1 MTPHLTSWPSPPVPL
16 LLKRDEVHI
25 WRAALDQPASVVKSF
40 SRILAPDERD
50 TAERFRFQKDR
61 EHFIV
66 ARGLLRTILGR
77 YLNLEPARLRFC
89 YNAYGKPTL
98 DETFAA
104 HELRFNLSH
113 SHGLVLYAF
122 ARQREIGLDI
132 EYLREDLAAVEI
144 ARQFFSPREA
154 ALFSALPQHLRV
166 EGFFNCWTRKEAY
179 IKAKGLGLSLSLDS
193 FEVSLVPG
201 ERAALL
207 SVADVMEKVERW
219 AMMELAPGQ
228 GYVAALVVEGHDWK
242 LKLWQWETG
251 MKSGLC

>member
-1 MTPHLTSWPSPPVPL
+1 MTPHLTSWSSPPVPL

-25 WRAALDQPASVVKSF
+25 WRAALDQPVSVVKSF
-40 SRILAPDERD
+40 SRILTPDERD
-50 TAERFRFQKDR
+50 KAERFYFQRDR

-77 YLNLEPARLRFC
+77 YLNLEPARLRFT
-89 YNAYGKPTL
+89 YNAYGKPAL
-98 DETFAA
+98 DETFAVD
-104 HELRFNLSH
+104 ELRFNLSH

-132 EYLREDLAAVEI
+132 EYQREDLASVEI
-144 ARQFFSPREA
+144 AGRFFSRREA
-154 ALFSALPQHLRV
+154 ELFSALPQHLRV

-201 ERAALL
+201 ETAALL
-207 SVADVMEKVERW
+207 SVTDATEKVERW
-219 AMMELAPGQ
+219 AMTELAPGH
-228 GYVAALVVEGHDWK
+228 GYAAALVVEGHDWQ
-242 LKLWQWETG
+242 LKQWHWETG
-251 MKSGLC
+251 MNSGLC